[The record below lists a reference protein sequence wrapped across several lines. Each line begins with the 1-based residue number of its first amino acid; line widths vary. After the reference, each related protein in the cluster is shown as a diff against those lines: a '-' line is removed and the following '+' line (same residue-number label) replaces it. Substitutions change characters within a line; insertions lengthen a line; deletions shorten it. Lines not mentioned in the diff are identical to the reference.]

1 MEVQEK
7 NLMAA
12 FDVADESGKK
22 LLKTLFPD
30 IDFERCIDDR
40 PVTERVKTL
49 EDAIEVLGY
58 AHPLVAQYRC
68 VADNFQYHPSN
79 AFLFAVVSLQV
90 VCAALNEGWEP
101 QFTEDETRY
110 YPWHWLY
117 SESEIDNMNTEEQRE
132 RCMMS
137 TGDYIT
143 EYAGFASADTSY
155 APSGTRTHIGSRLCL
170 KNRELAAY
178 CGTQFVHLWADFK
191 LIRK

>member
-7 NLMAA
+7 NLLAA
-12 FDVADESGKK
+12 YEVADESGKN

-30 IDFERCIDDR
+30 VTFDKQEDKPI
-40 PVTERVKTL
+40 TERIKTL
-49 EDAIEVLGY
+49 EDALELLGD
-58 AHPLVAQYRC
+58 AHPLVAQYRT
-68 VADNFQYHPSN
+68 VVNSFQYHSSN

-101 QFTEDETRY
+101 QFTEDENRY

-117 SESEIDNMNTEEQRE
+117 TESEIGDMATEEQHE

-137 TGDYIT
+137 TGDYVT
-143 EYAGFASADTSY
+143 EYAGFAFASTY
-155 APSGTRTHIGSRLCL
+155 HAPSYTSANVGSRLCL

-178 CGTQFVHLWADFK
+178 CGTQFIRLWADFK